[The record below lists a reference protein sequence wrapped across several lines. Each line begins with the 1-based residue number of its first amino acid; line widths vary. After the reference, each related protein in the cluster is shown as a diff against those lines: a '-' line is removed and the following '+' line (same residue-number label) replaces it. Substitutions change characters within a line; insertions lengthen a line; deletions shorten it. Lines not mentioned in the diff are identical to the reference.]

1 MESKNKDINRQ
12 KISLALYFI
21 KENNNQELFG
31 KWTIPIGQKY
41 IIGRKDADINI
52 DHPLVSRK
60 HLELIYYTN
69 NLISVRDLGSRNGTY
84 INNAKAS
91 PFQEIKFG
99 SKDKLSLGDINNKIV
114 FIENQEIKNS
124 IFEQKENIENDQ
136 RVSEATRKIPNYER
150 RRNTNFRFRNREFG
164 PNRNNRFRF
173 RYRFRPRSFQRNNY
187 VAKQKIRDV
196 QSDNNNESV
205 SSETYKEGENKD
217 RRFQFTDRYQKRNFR
232 NNYEPYLKREN
243 EENLKR
249 DNQKEF
255 IGKKVERNKS
265 ESKYE
270 KKKNLEKLIENKKIG
285 LEKLKKKL
293 KSIENECEDEEN
305 IDEDL
310 KEEELDLFDM
320 DSKQE
325 NKKQTIVFRTNRLNN
340 LEFEVPIKDKNLK
353 DLKNVKKIKYLVNGY
368 LVLNVKNKQFV
379 YE

>member
-1 MESKNKDINRQ
+1 MLYAQDINRQ

-84 INNAKAS
+84 INNAKAN
-91 PFQEIKFG
+91 PFQEIKFS

-217 RRFQFTDRYQKRNFR
+217 RRFQFTNRYQKRNFR

-340 LEFEVPIKDKNLK
+340 LEFEVPVKDKNLK